1 MMHIQNIFLQIR
13 SELGLSQRQLAKA
26 INICQASIAGYE
38 TGKRKPGF
46 LVTQKVYRFIQSH
59 KLKIK
64 MDNFFKGE
72 VNEENDNR

>member
-1 MMHIQNIFLQIR
+1 MNIQTIFLQIR

-46 LVTQKVYRFIQSH
+46 LVTQKVYHFIKQH
-59 KLKIK
+59 KLRIK

-72 VNEENDNR
+72 INDETNHS